1 MFTNN
6 GQVIAADDVLH
17 QFIGGRFEGSGD
29 FLHFANLGD
38 RLEPSSRTSASTVL
52 SPDGTFTFSGT
63 LVDQA
68 FRTSAGTIFQLSP
81 GEDLIEIVDPAVTT
95 TIELNGQIDLVDS
108 GTLKPGSYQLFDYP
122 SGASFSNTGL
132 RIRSL
137 PPSMT
142 GSLRFVP
149 GQVDVDL
156 FNSIELSQ
164 FAVTQGALNQGN
176 LQSLTLSDQDK
187 IVIGAA
193 GIEPTF
199 VTSDS
204 ASANEYRIV
213 VTATSGTLSPSTIV
227 FAIETSVESPKAQT
241 MMQLELFNFQT
252 SSWEQIG
259 LRTILNNHG
268 SQNDR
273 LETFQLNGS
282 DLHRFVDA
290 DAQMQARATFLN
302 ANGSTAFIDLVSW
315 ATF

>member
-1 MFTNN
+1 
-6 GQVIAADDVLH
+6 
-17 QFIGGRFEGSGD
+17 
-29 FLHFANLGD
+29 
-38 RLEPSSRTSASTVL
+38 
-52 SPDGTFTFSGT
+52 
-63 LVDQA
+63 
-68 FRTSAGTIFQLSP
+68 
-81 GEDLIEIVDPAVTT
+81 
-95 TIELNGQIDLVDS
+95 
-108 GTLKPGSYQLFDYP
+108 
-122 SGASFSNTGL
+122 
-132 RIRSL
+132 
-137 PPSMT
+137 MT

-259 LRTILNNHG
+259 LSTILNNHG